1 MGTVS
6 VRVEKVGKRYHI
18 GGALQRSNTL
28 RDALVAA
35 VRRPVERIRHPGS
48 ATSSNE
54 DLWALRDVS
63 IDVEEGEV
71 LGLIG
76 GNGAGKST
84 LLKLLSRI
92 TEPTEGLIELEGRV
106 GSLLEVGTGFHAEL
120 TGRENIYLNGAIL
133 GMTRA
138 EIGERFDGI
147 VEFSEISRFLDTP
160 VKRYSSGMYVRLAF
174 AVAAYLE
181 PEILLIDEVLAV
193 GDAAFQRKCLGRM
206 EDVAES
212 GRTVIFVSHNMQ
224 TVRALCTRVV
234 ELSAGHVVNLGP
246 PSQVIDDYLKLQW
259 GVDGVVQWEGDE
271 RPGDDDVR
279 LAAVKVLG
287 HDWQP
292 TPVVISSQPF
302 RVQLDVDLA
311 RVPEGLTIGFDLTT
325 SDGTVVFRSYQTDPS
340 PEYWPT
346 LSPGRNELQCEI
358 SANLLNHGRYT
369 VHPRISIDRVRWIVH
384 GGAVSFDVHRDPGE
398 SINALVDK
406 PGAIAPLLTWRR
418 GDEQP

>member
-6 VRVEKVGKRYHI
+6 VRIEKVGKRYHI

-92 TEPTEGLIELEGRV
+92 TEPTEGVIELEGRV

-133 GMTRA
+133 GMTRV
-138 EIGERFDGI
+138 EINKRFDDI

-181 PEILLIDEVLAV
+181 PEILLIDEVLSV

-224 TVRALCTRVV
+224 TVRALCTWVV
-234 ELSAGHVVNLGP
+234 ELNDGHVVNSGAP
-246 PSQVIDDYLKLQW
+246 AQVVDNYLKMQW
-259 GVDGVVQWEGDE
+259 GADGVVEWEGDE
-271 RPGDDDVR
+271 RLGDDDVK
-279 LAAVKVLG
+279 LAAIRIMG
-287 HDWQP
+287 SDWQP

-302 RVQLDVDLA
+302 RVQLDVDLE
-311 RVPEGLTIGFDLTT
+311 RVPQGLTIGFDLATA
-325 SDGTVVFRSYQTDPS
+325 DGTVVFRSSQTDAA
-340 PEYWPT
+340 PERWPG
-346 LSPGRNELQCEI
+346 LAVGRNRLNCEI
-358 SANLLNHGRYT
+358 GADLLNSGRYT
-369 VHPRISIDRVRWIVH
+369 VQPRVSIDRVRWIVH

-398 SINALVDK
+398 SVNALADK
-406 PGAIAPLLTWRR
+406 PGAIAPLLTWWR
-418 GDEQP
+418 GDG

>member
-1 MGTVS
+1 MSDVS
-6 VRVEKVGKRYHI
+6 VRISGIGKKYHI
-18 GGALQRSNTL
+18 GSELRKANTL

-35 VRRPVERIRHPGS
+35 VQRPLERIRHPGS
-48 ATSSNE
+48 VTHSTDE
-54 DLWALRDVS
+54 LWALRDVS
-63 IDVEEGEV
+63 LEVREGEV

-92 TEPTEGLIELEGRV
+92 TEPTEGEIELVGRV

-120 TGRENIYLNGAIL
+120 SGRENIYLNGAIL
-133 GMTRA
+133 GMTRV
-138 EIGERFDGI
+138 EISARFDDI

-234 ELSAGHVVNLGP
+234 ELDDGHVVNSGAP
-246 PSQVIDDYLKLQW
+246 AAVIDQYLKLQW
-259 GVDGVVQWEGDE
+259 GADGVVEWEGDE
-271 RPGDDDVR
+271 RPGDDEVK
-279 LAAVKVLG
+279 LAAVRIMG
-287 HDWQP
+287 SDWQP

-302 RVQLDVDLA
+302 HVQLDVDLE
-311 RVPEGLTIGFDLTT
+311 RVSQGLTIGFDLATA
-325 SDGTVVFRSYQTDPS
+325 DGTVVFRSSQTDAA
-340 PEYWPT
+340 PERWPE
-346 LSPGRNELQCEI
+346 LAVGRNRLNCEI
-358 SANLLNHGRYT
+358 GADLLNSGRYT
-369 VHPRISIDRVRWIVH
+369 VQPRISIDRVRWIVH
-384 GGAVSFDVHRDPGE
+384 GTAVSFDVHRDPGE
-398 SINALVDK
+398 SVNALAEK
-406 PGAIAPLLTWRR
+406 PGAIAPLLTWWR
-418 GDEQP
+418 GDGSG